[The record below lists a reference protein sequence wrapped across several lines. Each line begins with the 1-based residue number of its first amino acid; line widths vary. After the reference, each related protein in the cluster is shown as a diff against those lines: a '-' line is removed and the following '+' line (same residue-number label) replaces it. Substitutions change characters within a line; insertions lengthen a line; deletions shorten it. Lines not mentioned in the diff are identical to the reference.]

1 MSMDQSPLQIKQWLH
16 HLEMDEIYWRGL
28 QKYSTTQ
35 AVRDMATRNLAEIRQ
50 SKQALQAYL
59 KEPKNKLTNV
69 MLSPIPDNPA
79 LVASVDLD
87 RNIRE
92 TIETYLQAHE
102 GDNYPPDELLT

>member
-1 MSMDQSPLQIKQWLH
+1 MRIEKSPLQIKQWLH
-16 HLEMDEIYWRGL
+16 HLEMDEIYWQRL

-59 KEPKNKLTNV
+59 KEPKNKLTNAV
-69 MLSPIPDNPA
+69 LTPIPDNPA
-79 LVASVDLD
+79 LMTSVDFD
-87 RNIRE
+87 RNTRE

-102 GDNYPPDELLT
+102 GDNYPPP